1 MNLISLL
8 LVFMA
13 FKLCTYLVLEWVN
26 LKYLNKHAADLP
38 ESVKGIM
45 DEATFAKSVDYT
57 QAKTRFSSINTLYDT
72 AILAI
77 ILLCGFLPFI
87 YEGLSAFLGYGLFS
101 QALVFILSMF
111 LIGLPSLPFSWWST
125 FKLEEKFGFNKSTL
139 SLWISDQVKGF
150 ALSIIIGVPLIAA
163 LIWIVN
169 QMGDFW
175 WVWAFVFFWLFQ
187 VVMLVLYPMFI
198 LPLFN
203 KLEPLEAGELK
214 DRLLALGD
222 RCGFKSKTIYVMDG
236 SKRSGHSNAFFTGFG
251 DFRRIVLY
259 DTLIEQME
267 IEELEAVLAH
277 EIGHYKCGHIPK
289 RLCFSAFST
298 FLLFAIL
305 GWLMQATWIFEAL
318 LFPSEMAN
326 TFIPAFLIIS
336 LFGGLFTFWFSPLD
350 SLWSRKHEYEADAF
364 ASEAMGGPNS
374 LKRALRKLYKENL
387 SNLIPHPI
395 YSSFYYSHPTL
406 VEREG
411 SLMNE

>member
-1 MNLISLL
+1 MNPISLL

>member
-1 MNLISLL
+1 MNPISLL

-13 FKLCTYLVLEWVN
+13 FKLFTYLVLEWVN

>member
-13 FKLCTYLVLEWVN
+13 FKLFTYLVLEWVN

>member
-13 FKLCTYLVLEWVN
+13 FKLCTYLVLEWAN

-187 VVMLVLYPMFI
+187 VVMLVLYPMI
-198 LPLFN
+198 
-203 KLEPLEAGELK
+203 
-214 DRLLALGD
+214 
-222 RCGFKSKTIYVMDG
+222 I
-236 SKRSGHSNAFFTGFG
+236 RSG
-251 DFRRIVLY
+251 RR
-259 DTLIEQME
+259 
-267 IEELEAVLAH
+267 A
-277 EIGHYKCGHIPK
+277 K
-289 RLCFSAFST
+289 
-298 FLLFAIL
+298 LLRPNY
-305 GWLMQATWIFEAL
+305 T
-318 LFPSEMAN
+318 
-326 TFIPAFLIIS
+326 
-336 LFGGLFTFWFSPLD
+336 
-350 SLWSRKHEYEADAF
+350 SLWAF
-364 ASEAMGGPNS
+364 QVPFSIWPA
-374 LKRALRKLYKENL
+374 
-387 SNLIPHPI
+387 
-395 YSSFYYSHPTL
+395 
-406 VEREG
+406 
-411 SLMNE
+411 

>member
-1 MNLISLL
+1 MNPISLL

-72 AILAI
+72 ATLAI

>member
-1 MNLISLL
+1 
-8 LVFMA
+8 
-13 FKLCTYLVLEWVN
+13 
-26 LKYLNKHAADLP
+26 
-38 ESVKGIM
+38 
-45 DEATFAKSVDYT
+45 
-57 QAKTRFSSINTLYDT
+57 
-72 AILAI
+72 
-77 ILLCGFLPFI
+77 LPFI

-150 ALSIIIGVPLIAA
+150 VLSIIIGVPLIAA

>member
-1 MNLISLL
+1 MNPISLL

-13 FKLCTYLVLEWVN
+13 FKLFTYLVLEWVN

-57 QAKTRFSSINTLYDT
+57 QAKTLFSSINTLYDT
-72 AILAI
+72 AILAL

-87 YEGLSAFLGYGLFS
+87 YGGLSAFLGYGLFS

-111 LIGLPSLPFSWWST
+111 LIGLPSLPFSWWSA

-251 DFRRIVLY
+251 EFRRIVLY

-305 GWLMQATWIFEAL
+305 GWLMQSTWIFEAL